1 MVPNISFLKGILF
14 RRRDDVVKYYNHR
27 KKNQEPL
34 PKEQIEIWECE
45 SEECNGWMRKNFSYQ
60 NHQKCPLCGH
70 KMRTGERLLD
80 ASPNPHQ
87 K

>member
-34 PKEQIEIWECE
+34 PKERTEIWECQ
-45 SEECNGWMRKNFSYQ
+45 SEECNGRMRKNFSY
-60 NHQKCPLCGH
+60 
-70 KMRTGERLLD
+70 
-80 ASPNPHQ
+80 
-87 K
+87 